1 MNVESHPRQCI
12 IVGSTNA
19 ESGFLR
25 DITGNRRFWPVRVS
39 GHSVKKPWQLTEA
52 DVAQIWAEA
61 LDLYRHGEKLYL
73 NSTEE
78 AIARE
83 EQTQAMETD
92 DREGLVRAYLD
103 TPLPANWDDLPL
115 YDRRAFLNDDFR
127 TEGTAAGTKR
137 RTVVCNMA
145 IWFTKGV
152 CIETSETRII
162 LFRALVTDAN
172 PL

>member
-1 MNVESHPRQCI
+1 M
-12 IVGSTNA
+12 
-19 ESGFLR
+19 
-25 DITGNRRFWPVRVS
+25 
-39 GHSVKKPWQLTEA
+39 
-52 DVAQIWAEA
+52 AQIWAEA

-78 AIARE
+78 AITRE

-127 TEGTAAGTKR
+127 TEGVAAGTKR

-145 IWFTKGV
+145 IWCECFGKTPESMK
-152 CIETSETRII
+152 
-162 LFRALVTDAN
+162 RADSYEISAIMEKMDGWEKSGSQRLSIYGLQRVYVLKQAKQE
-172 PL
+172 